1 MIASKMYFYIYFVEN
16 KGQFTYDPWV
26 LQEVIASLA
35 ISPNAN
41 IEKMLADFTHLFKK
55 EFYIG
60 HDNVGIICQL
70 WLLDWVMLFLT
81 HFFSKIYVSLLINQL
96 HVDFI

>member
-16 KGQFTYDPWV
+16 KGQLPYDDDMNR
-26 LQEVIASLA
+26 EFCNMSLA

-70 WLLDWVMLFLT
+70 WRLD
-81 HFFSKIYVSLLINQL
+81 
-96 HVDFI
+96 